1 MKENEEDCLNVFK
14 DDGYLDTDKMI
25 EYVYEN
31 SLIEYDDDIKLKME
45 SIILKNKR
53 KRKLKQINEK
63 VIN

>member
-1 MKENEEDCLNVFK
+1 MKENEGYLNVFK
-14 DDGYLDTDKMI
+14 TDEYLDTDKMI

-31 SLIEYDDDIKLKME
+31 SFIEYDDDIKLKME